1 MWNSKR
7 SLYSVFLL
15 AILLVGALSMTS
27 FADDD
32 ILEWTTNHESI
43 TDLLTEEEIAMMQD
57 QDVYM
62 VAYRGDF
69 VPLSYVNDAGEVVGS
84 AVDALNMIGEA
95 LGISFEY
102 IEMSE
107 VDSGGDSADI
117 YLTMKTVEGGLS
129 NRSISYY
136 SLPYV
141 IVHNNE
147 YDTSEE
153 LSLGI
158 LEYFELSKQDITSI
172 VGAADIRVYS
182 DFEEMNEAYDLGEI
196 QSMLLN
202 SARYNHVK
210 HEIDDEDYTVE
221 ILDSTYECCFYYS
234 SGFSEEKIDV
244 INILIEAIDI
254 QVLNYSILEHS
265 TYEAANTSIVD
276 VIKASPIRMLQ
287 MLFVFLAIL
296 LGVVAVIIL
305 QYERKTKIALSK
317 ILRVDSITG
326 LGTLHYFE
334 EEALRLLKEEPE
346 KQYTIL
352 SIDIDNFKYINEIY
366 GHAAGTEVLRKL
378 GIALKEEASE
388 LTILART
395 YGDNFLVLIETQYV
409 TPQYIEGVRDFF
421 GVRYSKMNHGLGIN
435 YQFSFSVGYYHIP
448 DRNLDISYMINC
460 ARLAR
465 DKGKGTVG
473 CTVYEFTPEMAAIR
487 SANNQVVATMDQGIK
502 QKEFVVYYQP
512 KIDMTTNEMN
522 GAEALVRW
530 NQDGK
535 LVPPGAFIPIF
546 EKNGF
551 IETLDYYVL
560 GEVCA
565 FIRKNQG
572 RNIPVISVNISAVTL
587 IRKNVVERVTE
598 IVEHHKI
605 QPSQIELEIT
615 ESAFVEKFNI
625 IVERVSLLREA
636 GFTISMDDFGVG
648 ISNLNQLKN
657 IPLDILKIDR
667 GFVVDSLKTEK
678 GAVVATHIVG
688 MAQELNLKTVVEGI
702 ETHAQLEFFKMLHCD
717 IGQGY
722 YFSRPLP
729 EEEFVDFIESK

>member
-1 MWNSKR
+1 MWNFKR
-7 SLYSVFLL
+7 GLASVFLVV
-15 AILLVGALSMTS
+15 ILLVGILSMTS

-32 ILEWTTNHESI
+32 ILNWTTNHESI
-43 TDLLTEEEIAMMQD
+43 TDLLTEEEIAIMQEE
-57 QDVYM
+57 DVYT
-62 VAYRGDF
+62 VAYQSDF
-69 VPLSYVNDAGEVVGS
+69 VPLSYVNDAGEVVGT
-84 AVDALNMIGEA
+84 AVDVLNMIGDA

-102 IEMSE
+102 IEMGE
-107 VDSGGDSADI
+107 VDSEGDLADI
-117 YLTMKTVEGGLS
+117 YLTMRTVEGGLS

-147 YDTSEE
+147 YDASEE

-158 LEYFELSKQDITSI
+158 LEYFELSKQDAIFMTGATDITL
-172 VGAADIRVYS
+172 YTN
-182 DFEEMNEAYDLGEI
+182 FEEMNEAYDAGEI

-210 HEIDDEDYTVE
+210 HEIEDEDYTVE

-234 SGFSEEKIDV
+234 DGISQEKIDV
-244 INILIEAIDI
+244 INTLIESMDI

-265 TYEAANTSIVD
+265 TYETPATSIIE
-276 VIKASPIRMLQ
+276 VIKESPIRILQ
-287 MLFVFLAIL
+287 IAFVFLLILVAL
-296 LGVVAVIIL
+296 LGVIIVR
-305 QYERKTKIALSK
+305 YERKTKMALSK
-317 ILRVDSITG
+317 ILREDSITG

-334 EEALRLLKEEPE
+334 EEALCLLKEESE
-346 KQYTIL
+346 KQYTIINL
-352 SIDIDNFKYINEIY
+352 DIDNFKYINEIY
-366 GHAAGTEVLRKL
+366 GHPVGTEVLRKL
-378 GIALKEEASE
+378 GVALKEEASE

-395 YGDNFLVLIETQYV
+395 YGDNFLILIETKYV
-409 TPQYIEGVRDFF
+409 TSQYIERVKEFF
-421 GVRYSKMNHGLGIN
+421 GVRFSKMNHGLGIN
-435 YQFSFSVGYYHIP
+435 YQFSFSIGYYHIP

-460 ARLAR
+460 AKLAR

-473 CTVYEFTPEMAAIR
+473 CTVFEFTSEMSAIR
-487 SANNQVVATMDQGIK
+487 SANNQVVATMDRGIK

-512 KIDMTTNEMN
+512 KMDMNTNKTN

-530 NQDGK
+530 NQDEK

-565 FIRKNQG
+565 FIRAHQEK
-572 RNIPVISVNISAVTL
+572 NIPMISVNISAVTL
-587 IRKNVVERVTE
+587 IRGNVVERIIE
-598 IVEHHKI
+598 IVEQYQVK
-605 QPSQIELEIT
+605 PSQIELEIT

-625 IVERVSLLREA
+625 IVERVSSLREA

-667 GFVVDSLKTEK
+667 GFVVDSLKSEK

-729 EEEFVDFIESK
+729 EDEFLEFIKSK

>member
-107 VDSGGDSADI
+107 VDFEGASADI